1 MIRDEI
7 EKNTKRRIKKTKK
20 NRIRKIR
27 TKFDIKII

>member
-7 EKNTKRRIKKTKK
+7 EKNTKTKGSKTKEIA
-20 NRIRKIR
+20 IRKIR

>member
-7 EKNTKRRIKKTKK
+7 EKKYKK

-27 TKFDIKII
+27 TKFDIKIIWN

>member
-7 EKNTKRRIKKTKK
+7 EKNTIKKDKKTKEIA
-20 NRIRKIR
+20 IRKTR